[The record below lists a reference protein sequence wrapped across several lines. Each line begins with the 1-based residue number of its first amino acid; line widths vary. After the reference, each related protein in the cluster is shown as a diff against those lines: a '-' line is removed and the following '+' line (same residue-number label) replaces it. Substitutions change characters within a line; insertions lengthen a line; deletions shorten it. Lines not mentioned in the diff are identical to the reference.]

1 MGVSIEDPHWIELD
15 NEADM
20 EQLEEEL
27 QFYMTGSG
35 QNRFP
40 KMIVSILG
48 NESIYEKQK

>member
-1 MGVSIEDPHWIELD
+1 MDS
-15 NEADM
+15 
-20 EQLEEEL
+20 LEEEL